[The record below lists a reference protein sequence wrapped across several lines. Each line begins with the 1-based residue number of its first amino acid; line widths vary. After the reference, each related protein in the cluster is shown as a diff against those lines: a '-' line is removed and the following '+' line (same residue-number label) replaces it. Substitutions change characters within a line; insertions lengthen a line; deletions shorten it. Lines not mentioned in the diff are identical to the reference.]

1 MNTYDLDPE
10 TRELVEAALNILAS
24 VAEIQ
29 ATDEGLASV
38 YALANSIADRFGID
52 SRVATVE
59 ETADGKIVVTYSED
73 DDEDEDDF
81 PTPTGSVH

>member
-73 DDEDEDDF
+73 EDEDEDDF